1 MVSKF
6 GGEISLAPK
15 IKGVETRPEGA
26 NDAFL
31 LVHGFCAAPD
41 ELQTLGQFLKERNIA
56 SFAVQLAGHGTTPEE
71 LKRTTWKDW
80 YISVE
85 EGLSLVKSWNP
96 KHLFVAGFSMG
107 GVLSTL
113 LASLNEGIDGLV
125 LIAPALKVDGIL
137 PKLVPILKYFMK
149 DREIDVEKVQQ
160 QYDVKRTKYAR
171 EPVSVFHEL
180 FKVQKQARNKMS
192 NITIPTIIIQGT
204 DDKTI
209 NPENGKLA
217 FDGISSTDKQLFM
230 VEGGE
235 HVIPCH
241 STRAEAYPHIEKFVS
256 RIIEST

>member
-1 MVSKF
+1 VISNLS
-6 GGEISLAPK
+6 GETSLALK

-26 NDAFL
+26 NVAFL

-41 ELQTLGQFLKERNIA
+41 ELQTLGKFLEERSIA
-56 SFAVQLAGHGTTPEE
+56 SFAVQLSGHGTTPED

-80 YISVE
+80 YRSVE
-85 EGLSLVKSWNP
+85 DGLNLVRSWNP
-96 KHLFVAGFSMG
+96 KHLFIAGISLG

-149 DREIDVEKVQQ
+149 DREIDVEKVQE

-171 EPVSVFHEL
+171 EPVSVYHEL
-180 FKVQKQARNKMS
+180 FKVQKQARNKLR

-217 FDGISSTDKQLFM
+217 YDGISSTDKQLFM

-235 HVIPCH
+235 HVISCH
-241 STRAEAYPHIEKFVS
+241 FTRAEAYPHIENFVS